1 MMKNTLKIFAAMLMT
16 VSLAVGCV
24 DKKGSASSSDTVAQ
38 DEEASTDSTVYGVC
52 GDGTAMHTLQ
62 VISDAGDTVDY
73 MINTDGELV
82 SDIQGGRMVGDRMA
96 VIGAKVN
103 QELVAKKVINLT
115 TLLGRW
121 VSLDKNFEIREGGIV
136 ESFVKAESHPW
147 TKWKILNGAL
157 LLNTD
162 TFEVK
167 TLGADSLLL
176 ENKNGIFVYKRQ
188 RDKQQ

>member
-1 MMKNTLKIFAAMLMT
+1 MMKNTLKIFVAILMT

-24 DKKGSASSSDTVAQ
+24 DKKGSASSSDTVSQ

-103 QELVAKKVINLT
+103 QELVAKKAINLT

-121 VSLDKNFEIREGGIV
+121 VSLDKNFEIREGGTV